1 MAKKTMI
8 QKEYR
13 KKNLVNKYSQTRHK
27 LKNLMKGTSDIV
39 EKINLQHQ
47 LQALPRNSAPCRL
60 RNRCWLTGRSRG
72 YYRHFGLSRHVFRE
86 MAREGLLPG
95 VTKSSW

>member
-1 MAKKTMI
+1 MAKKTMV
-8 QKEYR
+8 QKEYM
-13 KKNLVNKYSQTRHK
+13 KQDLVNKYSQTRQK
-27 LKNLMKGTSDIV
+27 LKSLIKKTNNIT
-39 EKINLQHQ
+39 EKINFQHQ
-47 LQALPRNSAPCRL
+47 LQGLPRNSAPCRL

-72 YYRHFGLSRHVFRE
+72 YYRHFGLSRHVLRE